1 MQIENCPTLSISK
14 KISQD
19 AAKRWQYEYA
29 STENAEEVDDDFN
42 ERNEIIKKFVE
53 QVGEEGFN

>member
-1 MQIENCPTLSISK
+1 MQNENCPTLSISK
-14 KISQD
+14 NISQD
-19 AAKRWQYEYA
+19 APKRYQDA

>member
-1 MQIENCPTLSISK
+1 MQNENCPTLSISK
-14 KISQD
+14 NISQD
-19 AAKRWQYEYA
+19 AAKRYQDA